1 MLQFLMLHLMLLENL
16 LMTQQG
22 DQVDKSIG
30 QNSPMK
36 VENGWKGFFSLNNL
50 ENTRMLESRDTKVA
64 RMDVSNALFLLQH
77 FKKVHC
83 LFYSHCQI
91 HRHGWKMSGKS
102 LTKSLKLINIYYWIN
117 LMPTYKLNQTSSTVY
132 KSITI

>member
-1 MLQFLMLHLMLLENL
+1 MLLENL

-36 VENGWKGFFSLNNL
+36 VENRWKGFFSLNNL

-64 RMDVSNALFLLQH
+64 TMDVSNALFLLQH

-83 LFYSHCQI
+83 LFY
-91 HRHGWKMSGKS
+91 
-102 LTKSLKLINIYYWIN
+102 
-117 LMPTYKLNQTSSTVY
+117 
-132 KSITI
+132 